1 VEEVLKLS
9 EIAALMKTAPSTPWR
24 WVKRGLLPA
33 MQTPTGLIR
42 VRRID
47 FLKFIAGGASRKEE
61 ISNN

>member
-1 VEEVLKLS
+1 MQEVFKLS

-42 VRRID
+42 VRRSD
-47 FLKFIAGGASRKEE
+47 LEKFIAGGSSRRKKAA
-61 ISNN
+61 

>member
-1 VEEVLKLS
+1 MEEVLKLS

-42 VRRID
+42 VKRVD
-47 FLKFIAGGASRKEE
+47 LEKFIAGGASRKEE